1 MTWRRT
7 WAMARKEFLHI
18 RRDPRSLL
26 LALAVPV
33 VLLLL
38 FGYALRLD
46 VDRIP
51 MLVRDA
57 DDSPQS
63 RELIARF
70 AGSRFFDVIGM
81 VEDEASIAR
90 EMDRNRCLMA
100 LVIPSDYSRRWLR
113 GERASIQL
121 LFDGS
126 DSNTAS
132 IALGYAE
139 AVLRAHAGA
148 WQISVLRRATGTRVE
163 PPLEP
168 RVRVWYNSELRSR
181 HYIVPGLIAIILMII
196 AALLT
201 SLTIAREWEVGTM
214 EQLLSTPVRASE
226 IVLGKMLAFFTIGLL
241 DMLIALVVGVAFFRV
256 PLRGD
261 PLLVI
266 LMGGLFL
273 FGALGWG
280 VLISALVRSQV
291 LAYQLGVLTSFLPAF
306 LLSGFIFAIE
316 NMPPMVQGL
325 TYLVPARY
333 FIVILRG
340 LFLKGIGLELLV
352 GEVVFLIGY
361 AGVVFALATRRVRR
375 GVA

>member
-7 WAMARKEFLHI
+7 WAVARKECLHI

-57 DDSPQS
+57 DGSPQS

-70 AGSRFFDVIGM
+70 AGSRFFEVIGL
-81 VEDEASIAR
+81 VEDERSIAR
-90 EMDRNRCLMA
+90 AMERGRCVMA
-100 LVIPSDYSRRWLR
+100 LVIPADYSRRWLR
-113 GERASIQL
+113 GERAAIQVL
-121 LFDGS
+121 VDGS

-139 AVLRAHAGA
+139 TVLHAYLGE
-148 WQISVLRRATGTRVE
+148 WRVSVLRRSMGRPVE
-163 PPLEP
+163 PPLDP
-168 RVRVWYNSELRSR
+168 RWRIWYNSELRSR
-181 HYIVPGLIAIILMII
+181 NYIVPGLIAIILMII

-214 EQLLSTPVRASE
+214 ESLLATPLRASE
-226 IVLGKMLAFFTIGLL
+226 IVLGKMLAFFGIGLL
-241 DMLIALVVGVAFFRV
+241 DMLIALVVGVGFFRV

-261 PLLVI
+261 PLLV
-266 LMGGLFL
+266 LVTGGVFL

-280 VLISALVRSQV
+280 LFLSALVRSQV
-291 LAYQLGVLTSFLPAF
+291 LAYQLGVITSFLLAF

-316 NMPPMVQGL
+316 NMPPGVQAL
-325 TYLVPARY
+325 TYLVPTRY

-340 LFLKGIGLELLV
+340 LFLKGIGLEELV
-352 GEVVFLIGY
+352 GEVLFLLGY

-375 GVA
+375 GMA

>member
-1 MTWRRT
+1 
-7 WAMARKEFLHI
+7 
-18 RRDPRSLL
+18 LL

-70 AGSRFFDVIGM
+70 AGSRFFDVLGT
-81 VEDEASIAR
+81 VEDEARIAR

-100 LVIPSDYSRRWLR
+100 LVIPPDYSRRWLR

-139 AVLRAHAGA
+139 TVLRTYAGE
-148 WQISVLRRATGTRVE
+148 WQVSVLRRATGRQMK
-163 PPLEP
+163 PPLDP
-168 RVRVWYNSELRSR
+168 RVRIWYNSELRSR
-181 HYIVPGLIAIILMII
+181 NYIVPGLIAIILMII

-201 SLTIAREWEVGTM
+201 SLTLAREWEMGTM

-226 IVLGKMLAFFTIGLL
+226 IVLGKMLAFFGIGLL
-241 DMLIALVVGVAFFRV
+241 DMLIVLVVGVVFFRV

-261 PLLVI
+261 PLLVF

-280 VLISALVRSQV
+280 LFISALVRSQV
-291 LAYQLGVLTSFLPAF
+291 LAYQLGVITSFLPAF

-316 NMPPMVQGL
+316 NMPPVVRAL

-340 LFLKGIGLELLV
+340 LFLKGIGLEWLV
-352 GEVVFLIGY
+352 GEALFLIGY
-361 AGVVFALATRRVRR
+361 AGAVFALATRRVRR
-375 GVA
+375 GLA

>member
-7 WAMARKEFLHI
+7 WAIARKESLHI

-70 AGSRFFDVIGM
+70 AGSRFFDVLGT
-81 VEDEASIAR
+81 VEDEARIAR

-100 LVIPSDYSRRWLR
+100 LVIPPDYSRRWLR

-139 AVLRAHAGA
+139 TVLRTYAGE
-148 WQISVLRRATGTRVE
+148 WQVSVLRRATGRQMK
-163 PPLEP
+163 PPLDP
-168 RVRVWYNSELRSR
+168 RVRIWYNSELRSR
-181 HYIVPGLIAIILMII
+181 NYIVPGLIAIILMII

-201 SLTIAREWEVGTM
+201 SLTLAREWEMGTM

-226 IVLGKMLAFFTIGLL
+226 IVLGKMLAFFGIGLL
-241 DMLIALVVGVAFFRV
+241 DMLIVLVVGVVFFRV

-261 PLLVI
+261 PLLVF

-280 VLISALVRSQV
+280 LFISALVRSQV
-291 LAYQLGVLTSFLPAF
+291 LAYQLGVITSFLPAF

-316 NMPPMVQGL
+316 NMPPVVRAL

-340 LFLKGIGLELLV
+340 LFLKGIGLEWLV
-352 GEVVFLIGY
+352 GEALFLIGY
-361 AGVVFALATRRVRR
+361 AGAVFALATRRVRR
-375 GVA
+375 GLA

>member
-7 WAMARKEFLHI
+7 WAVARKEFLHI

-57 DDSPQS
+57 DNSPQS

-70 AGSRFFDVIGM
+70 AGSRFFEVIEA

-90 EMDRNRCLMA
+90 AMERGRCLMA
-100 LVIPSDYSRRWLR
+100 LVIPPEYSRRWLR
-113 GERASIQL
+113 GERATIQVL
-121 LFDGS
+121 VDGS
-126 DSNTAS
+126 DSNTAA

-139 AVLRAHAGA
+139 TVLRAHARE
-148 WQISVLRRATGTRVE
+148 WQIAVLRRAMGRRAE
-163 PPLEP
+163 PPLEL
-168 RVRVWYNSELRSR
+168 RLRIWYNSELRSR
-181 HYIVPGLIAIILMII
+181 NYIVPGLIAIILMII

-201 SLTIAREWEVGTM
+201 SLTIAREWELGTM
-214 EQLLSTPVRASE
+214 ESLLSTPVRAAE
-226 IVLGKMLAFFTIGLL
+226 IVLGKMLAFFAIGLL
-241 DMLIALVVGVAFFRV
+241 DLLIVLGVGVVFFRV

-261 PLLVI
+261 PLLV
-266 LMGGLFL
+266 LLTGGLFL

-280 VLISALVRSQV
+280 VFISALVRSQV
-291 LAYQLGVLTSFLPAF
+291 LAYQLGVITSFLPAF

-316 NMPPMVQGL
+316 NMPPVVRAL

-333 FIVILRG
+333 FIVIMRG
-340 LFLKGIGLELLV
+340 LFLKGIGLETLLA
-352 GEVVFLIGY
+352 EVLFLIGY
-361 AGVVFALATRRVRR
+361 AGVVCGLATRRVRR
-375 GVA
+375 GLM